1 MKIEHLRY
9 FVCFA
14 NSASINQAAK
24 ELYISQQQLNRIL
37 TSLEEEVHAQLFLR
51 SNRGMK
57 LTEDGKEFAKYAS
70 KILMEYSAMQNYF
83 LTRRSATNLVPQST
97 TGKCT
102 IFFPP
107 FISIFLSDLINKF
120 KEIAPNIDLTCIE
133 DSSPVTEKNL
143 LINNLHFL
151 GCYIPEE
158 ILKTVQDKI
167 HIIPVSVARTYLC
180 VNKNSP
186 LAHLK
191 EIDGKDCTKL
201 VNTISPVTPPESYVQ
216 ENLVFAS
223 SNVYQHLDSVIQN
236 NTVCTI
242 PDFILPKV
250 KPMYPE
256 LVTIPFTNMEGSPCT
271 IIYPTTYILSEA
283 DEVLISFLK
292 LYFQNLQLI
301 AQQVL

>member
-14 NSASINQAAK
+14 NSVSINQAAK

-51 SNRGMK
+51 SNRGIK
-57 LTEDGKEFAKYAS
+57 LTEDGKAFTKYAN

-97 TGKCT
+97 TGKCI
-102 IFFPP
+102 IFVPP
-107 FISIFLSDLINKF
+107 FVSVFLSDLINKF

-133 DSSPVTEKNL
+133 DSSSVTEKSL
-143 LINNLHFL
+143 LINHLRFL
-151 GCYIPEE
+151 GCYIPKK
-158 ILKTVQDKI
+158 ILQNVQDKI
-167 HIIPVSVARTYLC
+167 HIIPVCVARIYLC
-180 VNKNSP
+180 VNKKSS

-191 EIDGKDCTKL
+191 EIKGNESMKL
-201 VNTISPVTPPESYVQ
+201 VNTISPVTSPEIYVQ
-216 ENLVFAS
+216 ENLVFMS
-223 SNVYQHLDSVIQN
+223 SNVYQHLDSVLQN
-236 NTVCTI
+236 NTVCTM
-242 PDFILPKV
+242 PDFILSKV

-256 LVTIPFTNMEGSPCT
+256 LVTIPFTNMEGSPCS

-283 DEVLISFLK
+283 DKVLISFLK
-292 LYFQNLQLI
+292 FYFQNLQLV

>member
-14 NSASINQAAK
+14 NSISINQAAK

-51 SNRGMK
+51 SNRGIQ

-83 LTRRSATNLVPQST
+83 LARRSAVNLTPQST

-133 DSSPVTEKNL
+133 DSSPVTEKSL
-143 LINNLHFL
+143 LMNHLHFL

-158 ILKTVQDKI
+158 ILKTVQEQI
-167 HIIPVSVARTYLC
+167 HIIPVCASRIYLC

-186 LAHLK
+186 LAQLK
-191 EIDGKDCTKL
+191 SVEGKEGARFVST
-201 VNTISPVTPPESYVQ
+201 VSPVTPPENYVQ
-216 ENLVFAS
+216 ENLVFTS

-256 LVTIPFTNMEGSPCT
+256 LVTIPFANAEGSLCS
-271 IIYPTTYILSEA
+271 IVYPTTYILSKA

>member
-14 NSASINQAAK
+14 NSVSINQAAK

-37 TSLEEEVHAQLFLR
+37 TSLEEDVQAQLFLR
-51 SNRGMK
+51 SNRGMQ
-57 LTEDGKEFAKYAS
+57 LTEDGKMFAKYAN

-83 LTRRSATNLVPQST
+83 LTRRSATTLVPQST

-107 FISIFLSDLINKF
+107 FVAVFLSDLINKF

-133 DSSPVTEKNL
+133 DSSSVTEKSL
-143 LINNLHFL
+143 LINHLRFL
-151 GCYIPEE
+151 GCYIPEK
-158 ILKTVQDKI
+158 ILQNVQDKI
-167 HIIPVSVARTYLC
+167 HIIPVSVARVYLC

-191 EIDGKDCTKL
+191 EINGKDSMKL
-201 VNTISPVTPPESYVQ
+201 VNTISPVTPPEIYAQ
-216 ENLVFAS
+216 ENLVFTS

-256 LVTIPFTNMEGSPCT
+256 LVIIPFTNIEGSPCS
-271 IIYPTTYILSEA
+271 IVYPTTYILSEA

-292 LYFQNLQLI
+292 FYFQNLQLL

>member
-14 NSASINQAAK
+14 NSTSINQAAK

-51 SNRGMK
+51 SNRGMQ
-57 LTEDGKEFAKYAS
+57 LTEDGKAFAKYAS
-70 KILMEYSAMQNYF
+70 NILMEYSAMQNYF
-83 LTRRSATNLVPQST
+83 LTRRSETSLRPQST

-107 FISIFLSDLINKF
+107 FVSIFLSDLINKF
-120 KEIAPNIDLTCIE
+120 KEIAPNIDVTCIE
-133 DSSPVTEKNL
+133 DSNPVSEKSL
-143 LINNLHFL
+143 LLNHLHFL

-158 ILKTVQDKI
+158 ILKTVRDNI
-167 HIIPVSVARTYLC
+167 HIVPVSVARVYLC

-191 EIDGKDCTKL
+191 EINGKDSMKL
-201 VNTISPVTPPESYVQ
+201 VNTISPVTPPETYTQ

-236 NTVCTI
+236 HTVCTI

-256 LVTIPFTNMEGSPCT
+256 LVTIPFTDMEGSPCS

-283 DEVLISFLK
+283 DQVFISFLK
-292 LYFQNLQLI
+292 LYFQNLQLM